1 MPFKLR
7 RASWTGGTLAHK
19 KLNHPSLLPKS
30 KTVQDHPSLLS
41 NSETVGSGFENI
53 SINTI
58 VRVDGLLG
66 QDKVQ
71 FVLDSGAALSVV
83 RYDVVN
89 PAYHRSIKKEG
100 ASAAVGAN
108 GQSLDVI
115 GRVTLPIKLGERS
128 WDQEFTVV
136 KNLTISCLLGAD
148 FLIQHGAIVD
158 CRIGQLS
165 LG

>member
-1 MPFKLR
+1 M
-7 RASWTGGTLAHK
+7 GGGGGNT
-19 KLNHPSLLPKS
+19 
-30 KTVQDHPSLLS
+30 TV
-41 NSETVGSGFENI
+41 
-53 SINTI
+53 NTI

-89 PAYHRSIKKEG
+89 PAYHQSIQKEG

-108 GQSLDVI
+108 GQSLEVV
-115 GRVTLPIKLGERS
+115 GRVNLPIKLGERC

-136 KNLTISCLLGAD
+136 RNLTVSCLLGAD

-158 CRIGQLS
+158 CKSG
-165 LG
+165 